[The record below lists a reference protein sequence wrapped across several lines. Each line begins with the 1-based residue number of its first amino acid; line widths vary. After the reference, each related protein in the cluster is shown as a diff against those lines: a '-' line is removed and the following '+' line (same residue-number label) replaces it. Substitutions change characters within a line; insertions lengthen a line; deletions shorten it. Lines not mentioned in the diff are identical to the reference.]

1 MVEVTEKVLI
11 RELLFVFQGIEGKII
26 KMDANKDGYKL
37 DPKVRIQDLDLFH
50 QSLSHLP

>member
-37 DPKVRIQDLDLFH
+37 DPKVRIQCFDVYIQL
-50 QSLSHLP
+50 LSQFP